1 MGGARA
7 QALEEK
13 AAWLWMAAA
22 LGPGAPNSGMA
33 LSMFPD
39 ARALAQ
45 ACWKEDLSM
54 VFTPAQL
61 AALRAARPEDY
72 TARLDDCARH
82 GVNVLTWADED
93 YPDLLRAV
101 SAPPPVLYYRG
112 DAGIPNRC
120 FTFAI
125 VGTRRPSAYGVEA
138 TASIAGDWPGR
149 A

>member
-7 QALEEK
+7 QVLEEK
-13 AAWLWMAAA
+13 TAWLWMAAA

-54 VFTPAQL
+54 SSRRRSWP
-61 AALRAARPEDY
+61 RCGPRG
-72 TARLDDCARH
+72 RRII
-82 GVNVLTWADED
+82 
-93 YPDLLRAV
+93 
-101 SAPPPVLYYRG
+101 PPVW
-112 DAGIPNRC
+112 
-120 FTFAI
+120 T
-125 VGTRRPSAYGVEA
+125 
-138 TASIAGDWPGR
+138 TAPGM

>member
-13 AAWLWMAAA
+13 TAWLWMAAA

-61 AALRAARPEDY
+61 PRCGPRG
-72 TARLDDCARH
+72 RRII
-82 GVNVLTWADED
+82 
-93 YPDLLRAV
+93 
-101 SAPPPVLYYRG
+101 PPVW
-112 DAGIPNRC
+112 
-120 FTFAI
+120 T
-125 VGTRRPSAYGVEA
+125 
-138 TASIAGDWPGR
+138 TAPGM